1 MYYTALFYWM
11 LSCAFW
17 LKLFKLFCVCSLS
30 FFTIVFY
37 SCFTIFQLSLICCAA
52 IFITVLQS
60 SSMFIGF
67 LQCSSIF
74 SLNDF
79 TFRKSIIDE
88 NWGTWYVPNHATIY
102 KSRCKPPAAAPHGTR
117 VACSGAATNRHHFG
131 PEIARAQI
139 WRWPGHLVIGDMVAF
154 LKKIKLSLGLS
165 RAHFF
170 RPHLPKVVRM
180 CVFQHF
186 LRNWALASVSCT
198 FYRRLFQIE
207 ACTRGNTDPP
217 TRDPWGHHTRK
228 KQWFVRHCAP
238 TLCQT
243 QVHALLDCYCD
254 LIYCFHLPTAVAS
267 SMINI
272 LTW

>member
-1 MYYTALFYWM
+1 MCLLAETVQTVLCLF
-11 LSCAFW
+11 
-17 LKLFKLFCVCSLS
+17 
-30 FFTIVFY
+30 
-37 SCFTIFQLSLICCAA
+37 A
-52 IFITVLQS
+52 IFFHHCFLF
-60 SSMFIGF
+60 MFHHFSIILNLLCCNFHHG
-67 LQCSSIF
+67 SSIFLNVHRFSAMFFNF

-170 RPHLPKVVRM
+170 RPHLPKVVQM

-207 ACTRGNTDPP
+207 ACTRGNPDPP

-228 KQWFVRHCAP
+228 NTMIRAPLCAYTVSNASARAP
-238 TLCQT
+238 G
-243 QVHALLDCYCD
+243 LLLRFNLLFPLANCCCLLYD
-254 LIYCFHLPTAVAS
+254 
-267 SMINI
+267 
-272 LTW
+272 

>member
-228 KQWFVRHCAP
+228 KTMIRAPLCAYTVSNASARAP
-238 TLCQT
+238 G
-243 QVHALLDCYCD
+243 LLLRFNLLFPLANCCCLLYD
-254 LIYCFHLPTAVAS
+254 
-267 SMINI
+267 
-272 LTW
+272 

>member
-1 MYYTALFYWM
+1 
-11 LSCAFW
+11 
-17 LKLFKLFCVCSLS
+17 
-30 FFTIVFY
+30 
-37 SCFTIFQLSLICCAA
+37 
-52 IFITVLQS
+52 
-60 SSMFIGF
+60 
-67 LQCSSIF
+67 
-74 SLNDF
+74 
-79 TFRKSIIDE
+79 
-88 NWGTWYVPNHATIY
+88 
-102 KSRCKPPAAAPHGTR
+102 
-117 VACSGAATNRHHFG
+117 
-131 PEIARAQI
+131 
-139 WRWPGHLVIGDMVAF
+139 MVAF

-272 LTW
+272 LTWRLTMDIHPYLGSLRTKLSLKVLQLIGGLWKWILGSLVM